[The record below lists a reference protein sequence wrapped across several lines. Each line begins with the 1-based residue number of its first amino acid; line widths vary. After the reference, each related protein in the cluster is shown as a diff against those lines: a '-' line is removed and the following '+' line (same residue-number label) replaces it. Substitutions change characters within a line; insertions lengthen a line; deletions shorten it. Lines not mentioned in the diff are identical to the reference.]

1 MLLLIAKL
9 LDSFVYITVK
19 EKRVLKKL
27 WETKKKFK
35 KFVGNRNKIKK
46 FVEFFIF
53 FKKKND

>member
-35 KFVGNRNKIKK
+35 KIVGNRNKIKK
-46 FVEFFIF
+46 FVEIFIF
-53 FKKKND
+53 F

>member
-35 KFVGNRNKIKK
+35 KIVGNRNKIKK
-46 FVEFFIF
+46 FVEIFIF